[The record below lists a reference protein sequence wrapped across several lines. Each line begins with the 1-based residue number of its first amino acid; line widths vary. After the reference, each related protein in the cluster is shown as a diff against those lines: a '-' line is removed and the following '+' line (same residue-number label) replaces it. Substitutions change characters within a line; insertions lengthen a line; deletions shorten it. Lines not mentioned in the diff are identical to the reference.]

1 MEILK
6 VIGVFVVFF
15 VLAYVVYYFVVTN
28 NQIRSIRGKSKKKR
42 ELSPELL
49 FLKKYYDTFGRF
61 DIQLLKTACKNP
73 GEALDYIADIID
85 TTSIVSNFDLYQ
97 ERLLQMRTD
106 FEKIED
112 VHKLEQRLYSREI
125 TLEQF
130 DEEFKT
136 IMGRIQW
143 NQI

>member
-1 MEILK
+1 MKQYDEMERAILNCLIIEPDLFKNIK
-6 VIGVFVVFF
+6 VSEKHFK
-15 VLAYVVYYFVVTN
+15 N
-28 NQIRSIRGKSKKKR
+28 HKSFY
-42 ELSPELL
+42 L

-61 DIQLLKTACKNP
+61 DIQLLKTTCKNP
-73 GEALDYIADIID
+73 NEAMNYIADIID
-85 TTSIVSNFDLYQ
+85 TTSIVANFDLYQ
-97 ERLLQMRTD
+97 ERLLKMRTD

-130 DEEFKT
+130 EDEFKI

-143 NQI
+143 KQI

>member
-1 MEILK
+1 MKQYDEMERAILNCLIIEPDLFKNIK
-6 VIGVFVVFF
+6 VSEKHFKNHKNF
-15 VLAYVVYYFVVTN
+15 Y
-28 NQIRSIRGKSKKKR
+28 
-42 ELSPELL
+42 L

-136 IMGRIQW
+136 IMGRIQ
-143 NQI
+143 

>member
-1 MEILK
+1 MKQYDEMERAILNCLIIEPDLFKNIK
-6 VIGVFVVFF
+6 VSEKHFKNHKNF
-15 VLAYVVYYFVVTN
+15 Y
-28 NQIRSIRGKSKKKR
+28 
-42 ELSPELL
+42 L

>member
-1 MEILK
+1 MKGKNMKQYDEMERAILNCLIIEPDLFKNIK
-6 VIGVFVVFF
+6 VSEKHFKNHKNF
-15 VLAYVVYYFVVTN
+15 Y
-28 NQIRSIRGKSKKKR
+28 
-42 ELSPELL
+42 L

-136 IMGRIQW
+136 IMGRIQ
-143 NQI
+143 